1 MKHIILLTSCV
12 NPNGMPFTALSDINV
27 RKQQYLD
34 ALRFYVNNTPL
45 PIVYV
50 DNSNVDIK
58 EYNVISNIVDDRLE
72 LLSFDGNHDKEH
84 GKGYGEL
91 EIIDYAIKHSN
102 IINSNKNVSII
113 KITGRLVIVNIMTI
127 LNQLKY
133 NILPSSN
140 SVICSMNSDFSMA
153 DSRLLIAPLNF
164 YKRLIENRM
173 AINDSEGV
181 YLEHV
186 LCSLIKKQ
194 NLYAFHTFF
203 SEPQYQGVSGSTN
216 LTYEAKKRTNSE
228 KIRYAVYVISQIFEF
243 PYDVK
248 NHINMSYIRKSIL
261 YSLLILLK
269 IYNKFLANMNN

>member
-216 LTYEAKKRTNSE
+216 ITYEAKKHTFSE
-228 KIRYAVYVISQIFEF
+228 KIRYAEYVISQIFMF
-243 PYDVK
+243 PYAKKKHFHV
-248 NHINMSYIRKSIL
+248 HFIRKSFL
-261 YSLLILLK
+261 LLLLNSLKLT
-269 IYNKFLANMNN
+269 NKLAGGK

>member
-1 MKHIILLTSCV
+1 MKHVILLTSCV

-34 ALRFYVNNTPL
+34 ALRVYVNNTPL

-102 IINSNKNVSII
+102 IINSNTNVSII

-216 LTYEAKKRTNSE
+216 ITYEAKKHTFRE
-228 KIRYAVYVISQIFEF
+228 KIRYAEYVISQIFMF
-243 PYDVK
+243 PYAKKKHFHV
-248 NHINMSYIRKSIL
+248 HFIRKSFL
-261 YSLLILLK
+261 LLLLVSLKLT
-269 IYNKFLANMNN
+269 NKLAGCK

>member
-216 LTYEAKKRTNSE
+216 ITYEAKKHTFRE
-228 KIRYAVYVISQIFEF
+228 KIRYAEYVISQIFMF
-243 PYDVK
+243 PYAKKKHFHV
-248 NHINMSYIRKSIL
+248 HFIRKSFL
-261 YSLLILLK
+261 LLLLNSLKLT
-269 IYNKFLANMNN
+269 NKLAGSK

>member
-72 LLSFDGNHDKEH
+72 ILSFDGNHDKEH

-216 LTYEAKKRTNSE
+216 ITYEAKKHTFRE
-228 KIRYAVYVISQIFEF
+228 KIRYAEYVISQIFMF
-243 PYDVK
+243 PYAKKKHFHV
-248 NHINMSYIRKSIL
+248 HFIRKSFL
-261 YSLLILLK
+261 LLLLNSLKLT
-269 IYNKFLANMNN
+269 NKLAGSK

>member
-1 MKHIILLTSCV
+1 
-12 NPNGMPFTALSDINV
+12 MPFTALSDINV

-34 ALRFYVNNTPL
+34 ALRFYVYNTSL

-50 DNSNVDIK
+50 DNSNVNIK
-58 EYNVISNIVDDRLE
+58 EYNVFSNIAEDRLE
-72 LLSFDGNHDKEH
+72 LLSFDGNHDKKH

-91 EIIDYAIKHSN
+91 EIIGYAINHSR
-102 IINSNKNVSII
+102 IINNNKNVSLI
-113 KITGRLVIVNIMTI
+113 KITGRLIIVNIATI
-127 LNQLKY
+127 LKQLKY

-216 LTYEAKKRTNSE
+216 ITYEAKKHTFRE
-228 KIRYAVYVISQIFEF
+228 KIRYAEYVISQIFMF
-243 PYDVK
+243 PYAKKKHFHV
-248 NHINMSYIRKSIL
+248 HFIRKSFL
-261 YSLLILLK
+261 LLLLISLK
-269 IYNKFLANMNN
+269 LTNKLAGYK

>member
-72 LLSFDGNHDKEH
+72 ILSFDGNHDKEH

-102 IINSNKNVSII
+102 IINSNTNVSII

-194 NLYAFHTFF
+194 NLYEFHPFF
-203 SEPQYQGVSGSTN
+203 TEPQYQGVSGSTN
-216 LTYEAKKRTNSE
+216 ITYEANKHTFFE
-228 KIRYAVYVISQIFEF
+228 EIRYTEYVISQFFMF
-243 PYDVK
+243 PYAK
-248 NHINMSYIRKSIL
+248 KKHFYNNFIRKSIL
-261 YSLLILLK
+261 LLLFISLKLINIFSSCK
-269 IYNKFLANMNN
+269 

>member
-34 ALRFYVNNTPL
+34 ALRFYVYNTSL

-50 DNSNVDIK
+50 DNSNVNIK
-58 EYNVISNIVDDRLE
+58 EYNMFSNIAEDKLE
-72 LLSFDGNHDKEH
+72 LLSFDGNRDKEH
-84 GKGYGEL
+84 GKGFGEL
-91 EIIDYAIKHSN
+91 EIIDFAINHSH
-102 IINSNKNVSII
+102 IINNNKNVSLI
-113 KITGRLVIVNIMTI
+113 KITGRLIVVNIATI
-127 LNQLKY
+127 LKQLKY
-133 NILPSSN
+133 NILPYSN

-194 NLYAFHTFF
+194 NIYSFHTFL

-216 LTYEAKKRTNSE
+216 ITYEAKKHTFRE
-228 KIRYAVYVISQIFEF
+228 KIRYAEYVISQTYMF
-243 PYDVK
+243 PYDV
-248 NHINMSYIRKSIL
+248 NYPNNINFIRKSIL
-261 YSLLILLK
+261 FFLLLLFK
-269 IYNKFLANMNN
+269 TIKRFSNS